1 MDFKPIEYIYRK
13 TGEKLIEKV
22 PGEKYLE
29 FLYYNPF
36 GKLALNLVIKRKF
49 LTWYY
54 GKEMDKKSS
63 VSKIKS
69 LIESAGINMAESKKN
84 IEEFNSF
91 NEFFIRELK
100 DGARE
105 IDVNENTL
113 VSPAD
118 GKIFV
123 YENLSEVSKFFL
135 KGDEFTLQEFFKD
148 DFLAE
153 KYKDGV
159 FMIVRLAPVDYHRYH
174 FPADGFINK
183 SKLIEGYYYSVSPHA
198 IKKNFRIYCENKR
211 EYSILKTEKFGDI
224 IISEIAATMVGGI
237 TQSYTPD
244 TFVKKGDEK
253 GYFYFGGSTVIMIF
267 EKGKVEVDK
276 DLILNSK
283 NGIETKVYMGEK
295 IGVSGDN

>member
-22 PGEKYLE
+22 PGEKYLK

-84 IEEFNSF
+84 IDEFNSF

-100 DGARE
+100 SGARE
-105 IDVNENTL
+105 IDMNENTL

-118 GKIFV
+118 GRIFV

-159 FMIVRLAPVDYHRYH
+159 FMIIRLAPVDYHRYH

-183 SKLIEGYYYSVSPHA
+183 SRLIEGYYYSVSPHA

-211 EYSILKTEKFGDI
+211 EYSTLKTEKFGDI

-237 TQSYTPD
+237 IQSYTPD
-244 TFVKKGDEK
+244 TFIKKGDEK

-267 EKGKVEVDK
+267 EKGKVAVDK
-276 DLILNSK
+276 DLILNNQ

-295 IGVSGDN
+295 IGVSVI

>member
-22 PGEKYLE
+22 PGEKYLK

-36 GKLALNLVIKRKF
+36 GELALNLVIKRKF

-84 IEEFNSF
+84 IDEFNSF

-100 DGARE
+100 SGARE
-105 IDVNENTL
+105 IDMNENTL

-118 GKIFV
+118 GRIFV

-135 KGDEFTLQEFFKD
+135 KGDQFTLQEFFKD

-159 FMIVRLAPVDYHRYH
+159 FMIIRLAPVDYHRYH

-183 SKLIEGYYYSVSPHA
+183 SRLIEGYYYSVSPHA

-211 EYSILKTEKFGDI
+211 EYSTLKTEKFGDI

-237 TQSYTPD
+237 IQSYTPD
-244 TFVKKGDEK
+244 TFIKKGDEK

-267 EKGKVEVDK
+267 EKGKVAVDK
-276 DLILNSK
+276 DLILNTQ

-295 IGVSGDN
+295 IGVSVI

>member
-22 PGEKYLE
+22 PGEKYLK

-36 GKLALNLVIKRKF
+36 GELALNLVIKRKF

-69 LIESAGINMAESKKN
+69 LIASAGINMAESKKN
-84 IEEFNSF
+84 IDEFNSF

-100 DGARE
+100 AGARE
-105 IDVNENTL
+105 IDMNENTL

-118 GKIFV
+118 GRIFV

-183 SKLIEGYYYSVSPHA
+183 SRLIEGYYYSVSPHA

-211 EYSILKTEKFGDI
+211 EYSTLKTEKFGDI

-237 TQSYTPD
+237 IQSYTPD
-244 TFVKKGDEK
+244 TFIKKGDEK

-276 DLILNSK
+276 DLILNSQ

-295 IGVSGDN
+295 IGVSVI

>member
-22 PGEKYLE
+22 PGEKYLK

-36 GKLALNLVIKRKF
+36 GELALNLVIKRKF

-84 IEEFNSF
+84 IDEFNSF

-100 DGARE
+100 SGARE
-105 IDVNENTL
+105 IDMNENTL

-118 GKIFV
+118 GRIFV

-153 KYKDGV
+153 KYKGGV
-159 FMIVRLAPVDYHRYH
+159 FMIIRLAPVDYHRYH

-183 SKLIEGYYYSVSPHA
+183 SRLIEGYYYSVSPHA

-211 EYSILKTEKFGDI
+211 EYSTLKTEKFGDI

-237 TQSYTPD
+237 IQSYTPD
-244 TFVKKGDEK
+244 TFIKKGDEK

-267 EKGKVEVDK
+267 EKGKVAVDK
-276 DLILNSK
+276 DLILNSQ

-295 IGVSGDN
+295 IGVSVI

>member
-22 PGEKYLE
+22 PGEKYLK

-36 GKLALNLVIKRKF
+36 GELALNLVIKRKF

-84 IEEFNSF
+84 IDEFNSF

-100 DGARE
+100 AGARE
-105 IDVNENTL
+105 IDMNENTL

-118 GKIFV
+118 GRIFV

-183 SKLIEGYYYSVSPHA
+183 SRLIEGYYYSVSPHA

-211 EYSILKTEKFGDI
+211 EYSTLKTEKFGDI

-237 TQSYTPD
+237 IQSYTPD
-244 TFVKKGDEK
+244 TFIKKGDEK

-267 EKGKVEVDK
+267 EKGKVAVDK
-276 DLILNSK
+276 DLILNSQ

-295 IGVSGDN
+295 IGVSVI

>member
-1 MDFKPIEYIYRK
+1 M
-13 TGEKLIEKV
+13 
-22 PGEKYLE
+22 
-29 FLYYNPF
+29 
-36 GKLALNLVIKRKF
+36 
-49 LTWYY
+49 
-54 GKEMDKKSS
+54 
-63 VSKIKS
+63 
-69 LIESAGINMAESKKN
+69 
-84 IEEFNSF
+84 
-91 NEFFIRELK
+91 
-100 DGARE
+100 
-105 IDVNENTL
+105 NENTL

-118 GKIFV
+118 GRIFV

-159 FMIVRLAPVDYHRYH
+159 FMIIRLAPVDYHRYH

-183 SKLIEGYYYSVSPHA
+183 SRLIEGYYYSVSPHA

-211 EYSILKTEKFGDI
+211 EYSTLKTEKFGDI

-237 TQSYTPD
+237 IQSYTPD
-244 TFVKKGDEK
+244 TFIKKGDEK

-267 EKGKVEVDK
+267 EKGKVAVDK
-276 DLILNSK
+276 DLILNSQ

-295 IGVSGDN
+295 IGVSVI

>member
-1 MDFKPIEYIYRK
+1 MNFKPIEYIYRK

-22 PGEKYLE
+22 PGEKYLQ

-36 GKLALNLVIKRKF
+36 GKLALDLIVRRKF

-54 GKEMDKKSS
+54 GKEMDKECS
-63 VSKIKS
+63 VKKINS
-69 LIESAGINMAESKKN
+69 LIESAGINMKESKKD
-84 IEEFNSF
+84 IKDFKSF

-100 DGARE
+100 DGSRPV
-105 IDVNENTL
+105 DKNENNL

-123 YENLSEVSKFFL
+123 YENLSEVNKFFL

-148 DFLAE
+148 DSLAE
-153 KYKDGV
+153 KYKDGT

-174 FPADGFINK
+174 FPASGLISE
-183 SKLIEGYYYSVSPHA
+183 SKEIKGYYYSVSPHA

-211 EYSILKTEKFGDI
+211 EYSILKTDKFGDI
-224 IISEIAATMVGGI
+224 VISEIAATMVGGI
-237 TQSYTPD
+237 KQSYVPNSCVD
-244 TFVKKGDEK
+244 KGQEK
-253 GYFYFGGSTVIMIF
+253 GYFYFGGSTVIMMF
-267 EKGKVEVDK
+267 EKGKVIVDR
-276 DLILNSK
+276 DLITNSQ

-295 IGVSGDN
+295 IGVSNL

>member
-22 PGEKYLE
+22 PGEKYLK

-36 GKLALNLVIKRKF
+36 GELALNLVIKRKF

-84 IEEFNSF
+84 IDEFNSF

-100 DGARE
+100 SGARE
-105 IDVNENTL
+105 IDMNENTL

-118 GKIFV
+118 GRIFV

-148 DFLAE
+148 GFLAE
-153 KYKDGV
+153 KYKGGV
-159 FMIVRLAPVDYHRYH
+159 FMIIRLAPVDYHRYH

-183 SKLIEGYYYSVSPHA
+183 SRLIEGYYYSVSPHA

-211 EYSILKTEKFGDI
+211 EYSTLKTEKFGDI

-237 TQSYTPD
+237 IQSYTPD
-244 TFVKKGDEK
+244 TFIKKGDEK

-267 EKGKVEVDK
+267 EKGKVAVDK
-276 DLILNSK
+276 DLILNS
-283 NGIETKVYMGEK
+283 
-295 IGVSGDN
+295 

>member
-22 PGEKYLE
+22 PGEKYLK

-36 GKLALNLVIKRKF
+36 GELALNLVIKRKF

-84 IEEFNSF
+84 IDEFNSF

-100 DGARE
+100 SGARE
-105 IDVNENTL
+105 IDMNENTL

-118 GKIFV
+118 GRIFV

-159 FMIVRLAPVDYHRYH
+159 FMIIRLAPVDYHRYH

-183 SKLIEGYYYSVSPHA
+183 SRLIEGYYYSVSPHA

-211 EYSILKTEKFGDI
+211 EYSTLKTEKFGDI
-224 IISEIAATMVGGI
+224 IISEITATMVGGI
-237 TQSYTPD
+237 IQSYTPD
-244 TFVKKGDEK
+244 TFIKKGDEK

-267 EKGKVEVDK
+267 EKGKVAVDK
-276 DLILNSK
+276 DLILNSQ

-295 IGVSGDN
+295 IGVSVI

>member
-22 PGEKYLE
+22 PGEKYLK

-36 GKLALNLVIKRKF
+36 GELALNLVIKRKF

-84 IEEFNSF
+84 IGEFNSF

-100 DGARE
+100 DEARE
-105 IDVNENTL
+105 IDMNENTL

-123 YENLSEVSKFFL
+123 YETLSEVNKFFL
-135 KGDEFTLQEFFKD
+135 KGDEFTLKEFFKD
-148 DFLAE
+148 GFLAE

-159 FMIVRLAPVDYHRYH
+159 FMIVRLAPIDYHRYH

-183 SKLIEGYYYSVSPHA
+183 SRLIEGYYYSVSPHA

-211 EYSILKTEKFGDI
+211 EYSTLKTEKFGDI

-237 TQSYTPD
+237 IQSYTPD
-244 TFVKKGDEK
+244 TFIKKGDEK

-267 EKGKVEVDK
+267 EKGKVAVDK
-276 DLILNSK
+276 DLILNSQ

-295 IGVSGDN
+295 IGVSVI

>member
-22 PGEKYLE
+22 PGEKYLK

-84 IEEFNSF
+84 IDEFNSF

-100 DGARE
+100 SGARE
-105 IDVNENTL
+105 IDMNENTL

-118 GKIFV
+118 GRIFV

-159 FMIVRLAPVDYHRYH
+159 FMIIRLAPVDYHRYH

-183 SKLIEGYYYSVSPHA
+183 SRLIEGYYYSVSPHA

-211 EYSILKTEKFGDI
+211 EYSTLKTEKFGDI

-237 TQSYTPD
+237 IQSYTPD
-244 TFVKKGDEK
+244 TFIKKGDEK

-267 EKGKVEVDK
+267 EKGKVAVDK
-276 DLILNSK
+276 DLILNSQ

-295 IGVSGDN
+295 IGVSVI

>member
-22 PGEKYLE
+22 PGEKYLK

-36 GKLALNLVIKRKF
+36 GELALNLVIKRKF

-84 IEEFNSF
+84 IDEFNSF

-100 DGARE
+100 SGARE
-105 IDVNENTL
+105 IDMNENTL

-118 GKIFV
+118 GRIFV

-159 FMIVRLAPVDYHRYH
+159 FMIIRLAPVDYHRYH

-183 SKLIEGYYYSVSPHA
+183 SRLIEGYYYSVSPHA

-211 EYSILKTEKFGDI
+211 EYSTLKTEKFGDI

-237 TQSYTPD
+237 IQSYTPD
-244 TFVKKGDEK
+244 TFIKKGDEK

-267 EKGKVEVDK
+267 EKGKVAVDK
-276 DLILNSK
+276 DLILNSQ

-295 IGVSGDN
+295 IGVSVI

>member
-22 PGEKYLE
+22 PGEKYLK

-84 IEEFNSF
+84 IDEFNSF

-100 DGARE
+100 AGARE
-105 IDVNENTL
+105 IDMNENTL

-118 GKIFV
+118 GRIFV
-123 YENLSEVSKFFL
+123 YENLSEVNKFFL
-135 KGDEFTLQEFFKD
+135 KGD
-148 DFLAE
+148 
-153 KYKDGV
+153 
-159 FMIVRLAPVDYHRYH
+159 
-174 FPADGFINK
+174 
-183 SKLIEGYYYSVSPHA
+183 
-198 IKKNFRIYCENKR
+198 
-211 EYSILKTEKFGDI
+211 
-224 IISEIAATMVGGI
+224 
-237 TQSYTPD
+237 
-244 TFVKKGDEK
+244 
-253 GYFYFGGSTVIMIF
+253 
-267 EKGKVEVDK
+267 
-276 DLILNSK
+276 
-283 NGIETKVYMGEK
+283 
-295 IGVSGDN
+295 

>member
-22 PGEKYLE
+22 PGEKYLK

-36 GKLALNLVIKRKF
+36 GELALNLVIKRKF

-84 IEEFNSF
+84 IDEFNSF

-100 DGARE
+100 AGARE
-105 IDVNENTL
+105 IDMNENTL

-118 GKIFV
+118 GRIFV

-159 FMIVRLAPVDYHRYH
+159 FMIIRLAPVDYHRYH

-183 SKLIEGYYYSVSPHA
+183 SRLIEGYYYSVSPHA

-211 EYSILKTEKFGDI
+211 EYSTLKTEKFGDI

-237 TQSYTPD
+237 IQSYTPD
-244 TFVKKGDEK
+244 TFIKKGDEK

-267 EKGKVEVDK
+267 EKGKVAIDK

-295 IGVSGDN
+295 IGVSVNI